1 MNSLKIGLIGC
12 GRAAERLYLPALTQL
27 PQGYLVAVA
36 DPSPARRELI
46 AAGQPGCRTFSSA
59 EAMLQE
65 TELQAVIVTTP
76 PETHLEIAGLALKKG
91 MPVLVEKPL
100 APSLAGVE
108 ALAALERASRAKVM
122 VGFNRRYW
130 APIGRLR
137 QAMKHR
143 SLTGQGVAA
152 RLVLTSNIQEWS
164 PISRA
169 SDPLDDLGSHQLDL
183 LRYIFD
189 GEISAISAHWIDSRT
204 VQMRVKIG
212 EGIVAECLA
221 GYSDGSQETIQV
233 NCAGQQYRA
242 QLGSERIWPAGG
254 LLRTGFDLGAAVNRR
269 LLGRRSTLRSS
280 YQQQLSGFFYYVRTG
295 TAPQP
300 DLAAGIA
307 VVQAVE
313 AARQSATHNGQEV
326 TITHE

>member
-1 MNSLKIGLIGC
+1 
-12 GRAAERLYLPALTQL
+12 
-27 PQGYLVAVA
+27 
-36 DPSPARRELI
+36 
-46 AAGQPGCRTFSSA
+46 
-59 EAMLQE
+59 MLQE
-65 TELQAVIVTTP
+65 AELQAVIVTTP
-76 PETHLEIAGLALKKG
+76 PETHLEIASLALKKG

-164 PISRA
+164 PISGA

-183 LRYIFD
+183 LRYIFG
-189 GEISAISAHWIDSRT
+189 GEISAVSARWSDPRT

-212 EGIVAECLA
+212 REIVAECLA
-221 GYSDGSQETIQV
+221 GYSDGSQESIQV

-280 YQQQLSGFFYYVRTG
+280 YRQQLSCFFDYVRTG

-307 VVQAVE
+307 VLQAVE
-313 AARQSATHNGQEV
+313 AARQSATLNGQEV
-326 TITHE
+326 IITYE